1 MVLPLIF
8 MLMRIFQT
16 FSIFYGYCA
25 VFAYAMIA
33 VRIKTPKG
41 RKEITPKRIYIADDN
56 LICISDKQSESR
68 GVELVKTAY
77 ERKAEISFAK
87 KICSHKELSKN
98 LKNCLTVR

>member
-1 MVLPLIF
+1 MIEFNGYLTGASEKFFFKKYVTYMQNAFIFGLVMVLPLIF

-41 RKEITPKRIYIADDN
+41 RK
-56 LICISDKQSESR
+56 
-68 GVELVKTAY
+68 
-77 ERKAEISFAK
+77 AETLFVK

-98 LKNCLTVR
+98 LKNCSTVR